1 MKEYVKAFFLRGLV
15 FGGFGPIIL
24 AVVYFILSFTV
35 TDFVLSG
42 DVVFLATV
50 SVYLLAFVQAG
61 ASIFNQ
67 IESWSIG
74 KSMLVHLS
82 VLYCAYMLCYLV
94 NTWIPF
100 ELVAVLIFTAIFVLV
115 YGAVWLTVFLIVR
128 STSKK
133 LNQRI

>member
-1 MKEYVKAFFLRGLV
+1 MKEYVKAFFLRGLI

-35 TDFVLSG
+35 TDFELSG
-42 DVVFLATV
+42 GVVFLATV

>member
-42 DVVFLATV
+42 GEVFLATF
-50 SVYLLAFVQAG
+50 SIYLLAFVQAG

>member
-100 ELVAVLIFTAIFVLV
+100 ELVAVLIFTAIFVVV